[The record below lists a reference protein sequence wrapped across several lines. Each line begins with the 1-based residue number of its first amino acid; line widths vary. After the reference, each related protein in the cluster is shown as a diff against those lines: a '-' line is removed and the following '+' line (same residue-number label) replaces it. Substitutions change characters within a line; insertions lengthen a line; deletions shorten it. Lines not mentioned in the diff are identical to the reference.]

1 MADIHDAVSSI
12 NKLEDLAGQN
22 TVIHRIHPIAKIIT
36 TFVYLIA
43 VISFNRY
50 AVSALIPYLFYI
62 VILMSL
68 ADIPYGLLM
77 RRVAIALP
85 FSLFAGI
92 SNMIFDRTGAFLF
105 YGFVVTD
112 GMVSFVSIML
122 KTLMCVS
129 AVLILISTTTMTE
142 ISYQLVKMKVPT
154 ILVMQITMTYRYISV
169 LLEEVSVMYTAYLLR
184 SPNEKGVRM
193 KDMGNFV
200 GQLLLRSIDRAE
212 RVYYAMKCRGFDGSM
227 KYSAAKKANTA
238 DYVFALT
245 VCGAMIALRFINL
258 SALLG
263 GLF

>member
-12 NKLEDLAGQN
+12 SKLEDLAEQD
-22 TVIHRIHPIAKIIT
+22 TVIHRIHPNAKVIT
-36 TFVYLIA
+36 TFVYIVA
-43 VISFNRY
+43 VISFDRY

-62 VILMSL
+62 AIIMAL

-92 SNMIFDRTGAFLF
+92 SNIIFDRTGAFMF
-105 YGFVVTD
+105 YGVVVTD
-112 GMVSFVSIML
+112 GMISFVSIML

-142 ISYQLVKMKVPT
+142 VSYQLVRMKIPT
-154 ILVMQITMTYRYISV
+154 IMVMQITMTYRYISV

-184 SPNEKGVRM
+184 SPKEKGIRM
-193 KDMGNFV
+193 KDMGSFV

-212 RVYYAMKCRGFDGSM
+212 RVYYAMKCRGFDGAM
-227 KYSAAKKANTA
+227 KYSKAQKAQTK
-238 DYVFALT
+238 DYLFVVVT
-245 VCGAMIALRFINL
+245 CGAMIALRFFNFSVLI
-258 SALLG
+258 G
-263 GLF
+263 KLF